1 MLAKAIDEGMEAR
14 ATTRPARHSFAMIP
28 AGGKRPY
35 WMCRVDR
42 WVGGQGAGAG
52 AGSGR
57 RGGERARAQVC
68 AGILG
73 VACMARALATCEPRG
88 DLLTWKLLKDIT
100 GSSAEAAASD
110 AVPCCALR
118 TQVLSELGKAPVLY
132 AAAAHQRGAQIR
144 VVGERTL

>member
-1 MLAKAIDEGMEAR
+1 
-14 ATTRPARHSFAMIP
+14 MIP

-110 AVPCCALR
+110 CTTVSGFFAMRAC
-118 TQVLSELGKAPVLY
+118 G
-132 AAAAHQRGAQIR
+132 
-144 VVGERTL
+144 GERWRQRVIQRRDARRFQRQRAARRPHESQRDDGSERALPFAP